1 MKTSLKTTI
10 QTFCHDLSAKT
21 RITVLCCGCFL
32 VLTGFLLVFLML
44 CPVKKENLSNHANEN
59 LMSAI
64 TTSAPTATTTAE
76 ETTTF
81 KRTRKT
87 TDKKRARSTTQ
98 TTVKTELIETEEP
111 AVGAVPPA
119 GTAEPAHRTQV
130 SGTVRGL
137 GHPAA
142 GRELQLSFLCGERG
156 VRHQPEAGHPQ
167 GDPAGGERAV
177 RCVSLCCGQRHPAY
191 DRPAGS
197 KALGQVAALQG
208 RKRICGRETYH
219 G

>member
-111 AVGAVPPA
+111 LMTEENSSDDLYSNDYNNNYNYNYGYNN
-119 GTAEPAHRTQV
+119 GNGYYEPATDAPNYD
-130 SGTVRGL
+130 SI
-137 GHPAA
+137 PD
-142 GRELQLSFLCGERG
+142 
-156 VRHQPEAGHPQ
+156 PEPVPSE
-167 GDPAGGERAV
+167 GDAGG
-177 RCVSLCCGQRHPAY
+177 S
-191 DRPAGS
+191 D
-197 KALGQVAALQG
+197 LGF
-208 RKRICGRETYH
+208 
-219 G
+219 

>member
-10 QTFCHDLSAKT
+10 QTLCHDLSAKT

-64 TTSAPTATTTAE
+64 TTSAPAATTTAE

-111 AVGAVPPA
+111 LMTEENSSDDLYSNDYNNNYNYNYGYDNSYNN
-119 GTAEPAHRTQV
+119 GYDNSYNNGYNNGNGYYEPATDAPNYD
-130 SGTVRGL
+130 SI
-137 GHPAA
+137 PD
-142 GRELQLSFLCGERG
+142 
-156 VRHQPEAGHPQ
+156 PEPVPSE
-167 GDPAGGERAV
+167 GDAGG
-177 RCVSLCCGQRHPAY
+177 L
-191 DRPAGS
+191 DAGF
-197 KALGQVAALQG
+197 
-208 RKRICGRETYH
+208 
-219 G
+219 

>member
-111 AVGAVPPA
+111 LMTEENSSDDLYSNDYNNNYNYNYGYDNSYNN
-119 GTAEPAHRTQV
+119 GYDNSYNNGYDNGYNNGNGSYEPATDAPNRFQIRNLFQARAMQADRILDSKKIIFFKFHLTNCKK
-130 SGTVRGL
+130 TVIIK
-137 GHPAA
+137 
-142 GRELQLSFLCGERG
+142 S
-156 VRHQPEAGHPQ
+156 VK
-167 GDPAGGERAV
+167 
-177 RCVSLCCGQRHPAY
+177 
-191 DRPAGS
+191 GS
-197 KALGQVAALQG
+197 S
-208 RKRICGRETYH
+208 
-219 G
+219 

>member
-111 AVGAVPPA
+111 LMTEENSLDDLYSNDYNNNYNYNYGYDNSYNN
-119 GTAEPAHRTQV
+119 GYDNSYNNGYDNGYNNGNGYYEPATDAPNYD
-130 SGTVRGL
+130 SI
-137 GHPAA
+137 PD
-142 GRELQLSFLCGERG
+142 
-156 VRHQPEAGHPQ
+156 PEPVPSE
-167 GDPAGGERAV
+167 GDAGG
-177 RCVSLCCGQRHPAY
+177 S
-191 DRPAGS
+191 D
-197 KALGQVAALQG
+197 LGF
-208 RKRICGRETYH
+208 
-219 G
+219 